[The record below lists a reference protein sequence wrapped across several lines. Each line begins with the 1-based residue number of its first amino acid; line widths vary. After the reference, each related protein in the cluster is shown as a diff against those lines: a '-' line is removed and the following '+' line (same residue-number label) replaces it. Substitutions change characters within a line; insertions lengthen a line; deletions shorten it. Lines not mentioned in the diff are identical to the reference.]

1 MFSRPEEDALVQ
13 SEWHHFVKNG
23 HLKSDHLRKI
33 INDSW
38 IRSQHAGVS
47 INALDAPIVMQ
58 SHDFE
63 EYRFNNKQLLHYSLP
78 ILNQYQPLLDHHN
91 LLIIIS
97 DSNGIILETI
107 GDRNIHNKAESLH
120 LISGANWA
128 EHACGTNAIGTALKT
143 KHPLQVHSNE
153 HYCTTAKKWTCTA
166 NVIRHPIT
174 KEILGVLD
182 VSGLKDSY
190 NQQTLALVTSL
201 ASQIEN
207 QLYTQEIEDQKILL
221 EKYMYLQ
228 QVKPYASILL
238 NQHGYAVHM
247 NNKMYELILKN
258 ILIDEKNIYDLLKK
272 ININNINIFFSKY
285 GLNIESEIESITHNN
300 KVIGKIINC
309 ISKRINNYTS
319 ETISKK
325 NNDPNIIGQSSILIS
340 TLDKTKQLAK
350 TEIPI
355 HLRGETGVGKELFAQ
370 FIHDNSNSYNKPFVV
385 INCGSFSRDLISAE
399 LFGYVEGAFTGARKG
414 GMKGKI
420 EEADGGTLFLDEIG
434 ELPLEL
440 QSHLLRALENGEIYR
455 LGDNK
460 ARKVN
465 FRLITAT
472 NRNLYEEVEKKK
484 FRLDLLHRIAVSKIS
499 IPSLKERKEDI
510 ELLIQHFLNK
520 CCIKYHL
527 DNVDMSSQA
536 IDILKNY
543 HWPGN
548 IRELRNIIEVMT
560 VTTINNVIT
569 PLDIPEEIL
578 NNSKN
583 YNYQSSSKRSSKILV
598 DIEHDLIKKTLIES
612 NGNITKTAKTIGI
625 AKSTLYLKI
634 KNYQLENFINEI
646 RKKYSLPSYKI

>member
-1 MFSRPEEDALVQ
+1 M
-13 SEWHHFVKNG
+13 
-23 HLKSDHLRKI
+23 
-33 INDSW
+33 
-38 IRSQHAGVS
+38 
-47 INALDAPIVMQ
+47 
-58 SHDFE
+58 
-63 EYRFNNKQLLHYSLP
+63 
-78 ILNQYQPLLDHHN
+78 
-91 LLIIIS
+91 
-97 DSNGIILETI
+97 
-107 GDRNIHNKAESLH
+107 
-120 LISGANWA
+120 
-128 EHACGTNAIGTALKT
+128 
-143 KHPLQVHSNE
+143 
-153 HYCTTAKKWTCTA
+153 
-166 NVIRHPIT
+166 
-174 KEILGVLD
+174 
-182 VSGLKDSY
+182 
-190 NQQTLALVTSL
+190 
-201 ASQIEN
+201 
-207 QLYTQEIEDQKILL
+207 
-221 EKYMYLQ
+221 
-228 QVKPYASILL
+228 
-238 NQHGYAVHM
+238 
-247 NNKMYELILKN
+247 
-258 ILIDEKNIYDLLKK
+258 
-272 ININNINIFFSKY
+272 
-285 GLNIESEIESITHNN
+285 
-300 KVIGKIINC
+300 
-309 ISKRINNYTS
+309 
-319 ETISKK
+319 
-325 NNDPNIIGQSSILIS
+325 IS

>member
-1 MFSRPEEDALVQ
+1 M
-13 SEWHHFVKNG
+13 
-23 HLKSDHLRKI
+23 
-33 INDSW
+33 
-38 IRSQHAGVS
+38 
-47 INALDAPIVMQ
+47 
-58 SHDFE
+58 
-63 EYRFNNKQLLHYSLP
+63 
-78 ILNQYQPLLDHHN
+78 
-91 LLIIIS
+91 
-97 DSNGIILETI
+97 
-107 GDRNIHNKAESLH
+107 
-120 LISGANWA
+120 
-128 EHACGTNAIGTALKT
+128 
-143 KHPLQVHSNE
+143 
-153 HYCTTAKKWTCTA
+153 
-166 NVIRHPIT
+166 
-174 KEILGVLD
+174 
-182 VSGLKDSY
+182 
-190 NQQTLALVTSL
+190 
-201 ASQIEN
+201 
-207 QLYTQEIEDQKILL
+207 
-221 EKYMYLQ
+221 
-228 QVKPYASILL
+228 
-238 NQHGYAVHM
+238 
-247 NNKMYELILKN
+247 
-258 ILIDEKNIYDLLKK
+258 
-272 ININNINIFFSKY
+272 
-285 GLNIESEIESITHNN
+285 
-300 KVIGKIINC
+300 
-309 ISKRINNYTS
+309 
-319 ETISKK
+319 
-325 NNDPNIIGQSSILIS
+325 GQSSILIS

-569 PLDIPEEIL
+569 P
-578 NNSKN
+578 
-583 YNYQSSSKRSSKILV
+583 
-598 DIEHDLIKKTLIES
+598 
-612 NGNITKTAKTIGI
+612 
-625 AKSTLYLKI
+625 
-634 KNYQLENFINEI
+634 
-646 RKKYSLPSYKI
+646 